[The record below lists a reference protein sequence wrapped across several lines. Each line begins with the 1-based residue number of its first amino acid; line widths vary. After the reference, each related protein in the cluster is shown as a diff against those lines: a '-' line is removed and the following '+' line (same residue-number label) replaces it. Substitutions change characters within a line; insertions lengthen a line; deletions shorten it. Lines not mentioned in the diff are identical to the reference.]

1 MANASRRTALLRQV
15 ALAACLAFFV
25 TPLLAQQKGYR
36 PLPRYA
42 QGARPDQ
49 AEGRRILEEFR
60 QLGIAGDYY
69 LEFQLRVM
77 PRRGD
82 ERRVAGRWWGS
93 RNAEG
98 PVSRLIV
105 HPGVADT
112 ETRLL
117 VQNGVRP
124 VAWQWSAK
132 AGQPQQLGLG
142 ALFDRVADTDVTI
155 FDLQMPFL
163 HWNDFVFEGVAK
175 VRGRPAQA
183 FLLYPPAEFT
193 AAYPALTAVRVFL
206 DLEFHALVQAEQIG
220 AEGRPLKAM
229 TVLDLKKIGDQWI
242 VKSIDLRDETT
253 RNKTRFSVTGAAL
266 NLDFSPALF
275 SPDELAEAVA
285 PPGAGQISRIG
296 P

>member
-1 MANASRRTALLRQV
+1 MAT
-15 ALAACLAFFV
+15 
-25 TPLLAQQKGYR
+25 TPLDAQQKSYR

-42 QGARPDQ
+42 QGPRPDQ

-60 QLGIAGDYY
+60 QLGIAGDYF

-82 ERRVAGRWWGS
+82 EHRLDGRWWGS
-93 RNAEG
+93 RNAAG
-98 PVSRLIV
+98 AISRLV
-105 HPGVADT
+105 VLPQGESG

-124 VAWQWSAK
+124 AAWRWSA
-132 AGQPQQLGLG
+132 PQARPEPLGLE

-175 VRGRPAQA
+175 VRGRPAQT
-183 FLLYPPAEFT
+183 FLLYPPAEFS
-193 AAYPALTAVRVFL
+193 AAYPALTGVRVFL

-266 NLDFSPALF
+266 NLDFSPTLF
-275 SPDELAEAVA
+275 SPEELSEPVA
-285 PPGAGQISRIG
+285 PPAAGQISRIA